1 MGRLRGSCS
10 DERSRLGF
18 AILPLPAVSSTPAPD
33 RATIRIALGEVEFSE
48 RNTILGGEAFLIRF
62 SLEYWIALLLLVLIF
77 PAYPQVTEIYTSTRS
92 LIGRVQADL
101 KRAEDFVPPSQKER
115 ERYENAQR
123 HLSELDRELSKG
135 KFDKEKLDSA
145 IDDVKNVVENN
156 TLTPD
161 SRDALTADLRSL
173 RELRAK
179 H

>member
-1 MGRLRGSCS
+1 M
-10 DERSRLGF
+10 
-18 AILPLPAVSSTPAPD
+18 
-33 RATIRIALGEVEFSE
+33 
-48 RNTILGGEAFLIRF
+48 RF

-135 KFDKEKLDSA
+135 KFDKEKLESA